1 MLAFLIKEGKVGTLM
16 AYSKGYA
23 ALYISSAYRR

>member
-23 ALYISSAYRR
+23 ASNILSSYSR